1 MSEKN
6 LPEKQRLHP
15 RNKNREKYDLEALL
29 TVQPDLEKHIKPN
42 KYGENSVDFANPA
55 AVKLLNKALLHHYY
69 GIENWDFPD
78 ENLTPPIPGRADY
91 IHFMADLLVQSNFGT
106 MPEGEKITCLDIGVG
121 ASAIYPII
129 GVAEYGW
136 NFIGSDIDEKSLD
149 SAQKIVDENPQL
161 KDKIILRLQENSNQ
175 IFKGII
181 ENEEKIDLTFCNP
194 PFHAS
199 NEEAEKGSRRK
210 VQNLVKKQV
219 KKAELNFSGLQSELI
234 YEGGEAAFI
243 HKMMLESQEFS
254 ENCYWFSTLV
264 SKQSNLK
271 RIYKTL
277 NDLEVVGLKTIPL
290 GTGNKSSRIIAWT
303 FLSKEDQKNWRET
316 RWRSKK

>member
-1 MSEKN
+1 MSSEKN
-6 LPEKQRLHP
+6 ITEKARLHP

-29 TVQPDLEKHIKPN
+29 KVQPDLEKHIKPN
-42 KYGENSVDFANPA
+42 KYGENSLDFANPA

-69 GIENWDFPD
+69 GIEKWDFPD

-91 IHFMADLLVQSNFGT
+91 IHFMADLLSQSNFGT

-121 ASAIYPII
+121 ASAVYPII

-149 SAQKIVDENPQL
+149 SAQKIVDENPKL
-161 KDKIILRLQENSNQ
+161 KDKITLRFQKDSHQ

-199 NEEAEKGSRRK
+199 NEDAEKGSRRK

-234 YEGGEAAFI
+234 YDGGEAAFI
-243 HKMMLESQEFS
+243 HKMMAESKEFS

-271 RIYKTL
+271 GIYKTL
-277 NDLEVVGLKTIPL
+277 NDFEVTGLKTIPL

-303 FLSKEDQKNWRET
+303 FLTKEDQKKWRET
-316 RWRSKK
+316 RWRTK

>member
-136 NFIGSDIDEKSLD
+136 NFMGSDIDEKSLD

-243 HKMMLESQEFS
+243 HKMMAESKEFS

-271 RIYKTL
+271 GIYKTL
-277 NDLEVVGLKTIPL
+277 NELEVVGLKTIPL

>member
-121 ASAIYPII
+121 ASTIYPII
-129 GVAEYGW
+129 GVAEYDW

-149 SAQKIVDENPQL
+149 SARKIVDENPKL
-161 KDKIILRLQENSNQ
+161 KDKITLRFQKDSHQ

-243 HKMMLESQEFS
+243 HKMMAESKEFS

-277 NDLEVVGLKTIPL
+277 NDLEAVGLKTIPL

-316 RWRSKK
+316 RWRSQK

>member
-149 SAQKIVDENPQL
+149 SARKIVDENPKL

-243 HKMMLESQEFS
+243 HKMMAESKEFS

-271 RIYKTL
+271 GIYKTL
-277 NDLEVVGLKTIPL
+277 NELEVVGLKTIPL

-316 RWRSKK
+316 RWRTK

>member
-149 SAQKIVDENPQL
+149 SARKIVDENPKL
-161 KDKIILRLQENSNQ
+161 KDKIILRLQKDSHQ

-243 HKMMLESQEFS
+243 HKMMAESKEFS

-277 NDLEVVGLKTIPL
+277 NDLEAVGLKTIPL

>member
-136 NFIGSDIDEKSLD
+136 NFIGSDIDERSLD

>member
-1 MSEKN
+1 
-6 LPEKQRLHP
+6 
-15 RNKNREKYDLEALL
+15 
-29 TVQPDLEKHIKPN
+29 
-42 KYGENSVDFANPA
+42 
-55 AVKLLNKALLHHYY
+55 LLHHYY

-91 IHFMADLLVQSNFGT
+91 IHFMADLLSQSNFGT

-121 ASAIYPII
+121 ASAVYPII

-149 SAQKIVDENPQL
+149 SARKIVEANPKL
-161 KDKIILRLQENSNQ
+161 EDKIRLRVQQSSEN
-175 IFKGII
+175 IFTGII
-181 ENEEKIDLTFCNP
+181 RDSEKIDLTVCNP
-194 PFHAS
+194 PFHATP
-199 NEEAEKGSRRK
+199 EEAEKGSRRK

-243 HKMMLESQEFS
+243 HKMMTESKEFS

-271 RIYKTL
+271 GIYKTL
-277 NDLEVVGLKTIPL
+277 NDLEVTGLKTIPL

-303 FLSKEDQKNWRET
+303 FLTKEDQKKWRET
-316 RWRSKK
+316 RWRTK